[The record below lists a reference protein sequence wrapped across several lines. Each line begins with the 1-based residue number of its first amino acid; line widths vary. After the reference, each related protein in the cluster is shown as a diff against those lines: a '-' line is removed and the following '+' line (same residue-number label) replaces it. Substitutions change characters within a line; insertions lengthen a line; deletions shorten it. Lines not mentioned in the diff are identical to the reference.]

1 MKSFKTFLEANE
13 TGGIFSMTP
22 TENPEALP
30 YHPTFNPG
38 GYQLQHTR
46 PILSNPLRR
55 PKPKPPAPRSPME
68 RFFDTAFGIG
78 NKNTESSTRM

>member
-30 YHPTFNPG
+30 YHPTINPG
-38 GYQLQHTR
+38 GYHLDHTR
-46 PILSNPLRR
+46 PTYSNPMRK
-55 PKPKPPAPRSPME
+55 PKPKGFSE
-68 RFFDTAFGIG
+68 KLSQIKKGV
-78 NKNTESSTRM
+78 STGPSKRRKEVGSL